1 MMQVQ
6 KSAEMENSQVRQGA
20 SGRVERVAEPSEP
33 LGTALVRKA
42 RRARKFA
49 RRLALNAV
57 HGKPDTRVVFIMG
70 AQRSGTRVPL
80 FVLESAPDIVTY
92 REGSGLFFRGKQLRE
107 EEALDRLFADCDFP
121 ILVLKP
127 LCESH
132 RARELVKRFQG
143 SRVLWVFRG
152 YEDTVRSASIKWR
165 SGIDAVEQ
173 IVHGRLAP
181 HDWRHGGLTP
191 ELLETARQLYEPG
204 LSLHHANAILW
215 YLRSRLAID
224 LDVFQ
229 CPDVLVI
236 KYEDFTSAPVE
247 HFTRVFEF
255 IGQPLKREYLDI
267 VQVSSRQRRSP
278 LDIPKR
284 VSDAC
289 EGLYAEMEQHYR
301 RGLHVR

>member
-1 MMQVQ
+1 
-6 KSAEMENSQVRQGA
+6 
-20 SGRVERVAEPSEP
+20 
-33 LGTALVRKA
+33 
-42 RRARKFA
+42 
-49 RRLALNAV
+49 
-57 HGKPDTRVVFIMG
+57 MG
-70 AQRSGTRVPL
+70 AQRSATRVPL
-80 FVLESAPDIVTY
+80 FVLESAPDVVTY

-107 EEALDRLFADCDFP
+107 DEALDRLFADCEFP

-132 RARELVKRFQG
+132 RARQLVQRFQG

-173 IVHGRLAP
+173 IVHGRLSP

-191 ELLETARQLYEPG
+191 ELLETARRLYEPG

-289 EGLYAEMEQHYR
+289 EGLDAEMEQHYR